1 MSAGLMGMG
10 VHAGKSDPAGIA
22 ALNATLTVFGQVP
35 ALPHA
40 ALVQAAMRGG
50 EHVMAKK
57 AKKGEE
63 EGAVEDGEAK
73 PGKSKLV
80 LIAAGVAVVAALGGG
95 GYWFFKKRG
104 AEEVAKVEVKKPVS
118 FVEMKE
124 MTINLASGTGQ
135 ERASVMKVKVALE
148 LSDPKLTAEIQP
160 MLPRI
165 EDTFLV
171 FLRELRPVDL
181 EGSAGVYR
189 LKEELLRRV
198 NVAVH
203 PARVDAVLFKEILV
217 H

>member
-1 MSAGLMGMG
+1 
-10 VHAGKSDPAGIA
+10 
-22 ALNATLTVFGQVP
+22 
-35 ALPHA
+35 
-40 ALVQAAMRGG
+40 
-50 EHVMAKK
+50 MAKK

-63 EGAVEDGEAK
+63 EGAAEEGEAK
-73 PGKSKLV
+73 SGKSKIV
-80 LIAAGVAVVAALGGG
+80 LIAAGVAVLAALGGG

-104 AEEVAKVEVKKPVS
+104 AEETAKVEVKKPIS

-135 ERASVMKVKVALE
+135 ERASIMKVKVALE
-148 LSDPKLTAEIQP
+148 LSDPKLTTEIQP

>member
-1 MSAGLMGMG
+1 
-10 VHAGKSDPAGIA
+10 
-22 ALNATLTVFGQVP
+22 
-35 ALPHA
+35 
-40 ALVQAAMRGG
+40 
-50 EHVMAKK
+50 MAKK
-57 AKKGEE
+57 AKKGE
-63 EGAVEDGEAK
+63 ADGEAGEAEPK
-73 PGKSKLV
+73 SGKSKLV
-80 LIAAGVAVVAALGGG
+80 LIGAGVAVLAALGGG
-95 GYWFFKKRG
+95 GYWFFMKRG
-104 AEEVAKVEVKKPVS
+104 GDEVAKVEVKKPIS